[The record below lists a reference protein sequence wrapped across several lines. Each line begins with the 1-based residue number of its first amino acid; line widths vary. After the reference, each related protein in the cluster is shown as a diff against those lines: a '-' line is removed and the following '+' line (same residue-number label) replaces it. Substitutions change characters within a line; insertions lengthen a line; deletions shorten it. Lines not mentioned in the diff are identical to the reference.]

1 VKNRRICIGLLALV
15 TALGLVGA
23 AHAGGG
29 GKPKLVQLSYEESD
43 DGSSPPKAL
52 SAYFRRAELVKFVT
66 RYHGDR
72 ASGTSRYNDSIT
84 DTDLHGEARH
94 PWRLIRRGG
103 GKQVLKLIHAALVET
118 GDARVKVIARGNGRR
133 VVDRVLIVLADC
145 SQDPPF
151 YPVSCEIRP

>member
-1 VKNRRICIGLLALV
+1 VRAAVIGVVILALGAV
-15 TALGLVGA
+15 AVAGA
-23 AHAGGG
+23 AGGA
-29 GKPKLVQLSYEESD
+29 KPKLVQLSYEESD

-66 RYHGDR
+66 RYDGDR
-72 ASGTSRYNDSIT
+72 ATGGSRYNDSIT

-94 PWRLIRRGG
+94 PWRLIRRDG
-103 GKQVLKLIHAALVET
+103 GKRVLKLIHAALVET

-133 VVDRVLIVLADC
+133 IVDRVLIVLADC

-151 YPVSCEIRP
+151 YPVSCEVRP